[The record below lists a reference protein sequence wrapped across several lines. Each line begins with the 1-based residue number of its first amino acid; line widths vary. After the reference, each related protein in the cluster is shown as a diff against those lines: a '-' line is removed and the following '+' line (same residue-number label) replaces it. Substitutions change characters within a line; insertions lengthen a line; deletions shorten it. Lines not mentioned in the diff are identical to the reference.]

1 MELMRKHVSVR
12 GPKSKLQKLVDDRIM
27 IPTDPIDVAGKTQ
40 GFTKAVKIRPP
51 VDSGI
56 SSVQPEEVEA
66 KVEIL
71 NIPGP
76 EQSLVDIAPGDET
89 NSLPAGLSPSVPTNR
104 PAANASDLL
113 PATGP

>member
-1 MELMRKHVSVR
+1 
-12 GPKSKLQKLVDDRIM
+12 M

-71 NIPGP
+71 NKIGRAH
-76 EQSLVDIAPGDET
+76 V
-89 NSLPAGLSPSVPTNR
+89 
-104 PAANASDLL
+104 
-113 PATGP
+113 